1 MTSMVTIYFQCVT
14 TYTLALCKAA
24 GLTTRIEDME
34 TLKQNNIDTKSR
46 VDAICDNFLP
56 GIPMAFDHS
65 IADPR
70 QSGLSV
76 KSIPG
81 KAAKKREYSK
91 INKFRDNLAR
101 QGTRFGPF
109 VLESYGRWGY
119 RTRIV
124 FKELVA
130 KIKENSKLHAC
141 SLDKSVIT
149 HHWRCKITLAMHRQ
163 ACLGMHSKIMC
174 FSVIITSRST

>member
-1 MTSMVTIYFQCVT
+1 M
-14 TYTLALCKAA
+14 CKAA

-81 KAAKKREYSK
+81 KAAKKREYFK
-91 INKFRDNLAR
+91 DR
-101 QGTRFGPF
+101 Q
-109 VLESYGRWGY
+109 VS
-119 RTRIV
+119 
-124 FKELVA
+124 
-130 KIKENSKLHAC
+130 
-141 SLDKSVIT
+141 
-149 HHWRCKITLAMHRQ
+149 
-163 ACLGMHSKIMC
+163 
-174 FSVIITSRST
+174 